1 MHQDS
6 SVLTSPVFGL
16 SRDFDDPRWETH
28 TEVPILTG
36 FSVVSARSG
45 TVAIKTAE
53 EPNYRISRNFDDD
66 GRASRGS
73 IIAAPCHQAAS
84 STRARSNTNP
94 ARPYICRL
102 IVFNRFT

>member
-1 MHQDS
+1 MDS
-6 SVLTSPVFGL
+6 TPPSINLPVVICRAIWRGPATLFGL

-53 EPNYRISRNFDDD
+53 EPVFGALSSKLF
-66 GRASRGS
+66 GALH
-73 IIAAPCHQAAS
+73 AAMSAFS
-84 STRARSNTNP
+84 EK
-94 ARPYICRL
+94 
-102 IVFNRFT
+102 

>member
-1 MHQDS
+1 MRDLLLIS
-6 SVLTSPVFGL
+6 SQTIVAILLCAPSGLAKDRRVIVLGL

-53 EPNYRISRNFDDD
+53 EPNYR
-66 GRASRGS
+66 
-73 IIAAPCHQAAS
+73 
-84 STRARSNTNP
+84 
-94 ARPYICRL
+94 CR
-102 IVFNRFT
+102 